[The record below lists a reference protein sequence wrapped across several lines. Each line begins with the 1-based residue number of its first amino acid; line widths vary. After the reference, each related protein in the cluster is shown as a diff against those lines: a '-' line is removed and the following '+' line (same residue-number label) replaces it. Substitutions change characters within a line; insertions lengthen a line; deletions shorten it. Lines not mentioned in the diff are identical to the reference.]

1 MLKVL
6 KYLKKTWV
14 AVIFIIILL
23 CIQAT
28 TDLNLPDY
36 TSKIVNTGIQAGGIE
51 VAVPDVISKQDMET
65 LLLFVEN
72 EDEILNNYTLI
83 QNTEDINN
91 NYQEE
96 ILKRYL
102 EDDQFESIEDI
113 YVLNDI
119 TDDEKNELA
128 KKMVN
133 LLIDFSVISNEE
145 TSNKI
150 KKQML
155 SNVPEQQK
163 VMLENENLTDII
175 KNMPEAQRKQLLE
188 EFTNQT
194 NNMEESIK
202 EQAAVTSVREIY
214 KNMNI
219 DTDKVQ
225 NRYILI
231 TGLQMLGVAFISMV

>member
-163 VMLENENLTDII
+163 VMLENENLTGSGS
-175 KNMPEAQRKQLLE
+175 K
-188 EFTNQT
+188 TY
-194 NNMEESIK
+194 
-202 EQAAVTSVREIY
+202 V
-214 KNMNI
+214 
-219 DTDKVQ
+219 
-225 NRYILI
+225 
-231 TGLQMLGVAFISMV
+231 